1 MKKDLID
8 TIMEKEFHALT
19 DSERSEL
26 ASFCSS
32 EEEFNQMKDVFIG
45 VEQMV
50 VDTPKPKAETKQ
62 RLDDLFDA
70 TYPKAAPLWYSSVLA
85 VVVRQGKPVH
95 RQPLLQIAA
104 IALIVLMIVPF
115 WNSNAELGE
124 TQDQIAEAKESVNV
138 PYADTN
144 NSKAPVAEVK
154 GFEPKESEPKKS
166 EAPKVQS
173 ASEPTLMVATDAINP
188 RQELRDAVSPG
199 SNHPDGVFVAVSQP
213 ASENPEMFDLLT
225 ATF

>member
-26 ASFCSS
+26 ASVCSS
-32 EEEFNQMKDVFIG
+32 EEEFNQLKDVFIG
-45 VEQMV
+45 VEQMAAV
-50 VDTPKPKAETKQ
+50 TPIPKAETKQ

-70 TYPKAAPLWYSSVLA
+70 TYPKAAPVWYSSVLA
-85 VVVRQGKPVH
+85 VVIKQGKPVH
-95 RQPLLQIAA
+95 RQPLLQVAA
-104 IALIVLMIVPF
+104 IALIVLMVVPF
-115 WNSNAELGE
+115 WSSNAELLDAPN
-124 TQDQIAEAKESVNV
+124 QFAEAKESVDV
-138 PYADTN
+138 PYSGTRETGKPLAEAKNFTPVEIE
-144 NSKAPVAEVK
+144 APEVQ
-154 GFEPKESEPKKS
+154 PISEPMLV
-166 EAPKVQS
+166 AS
-173 ASEPTLMVATDAINP
+173 ANAVVSSQTLTDAT
-188 RQELRDAVSPG
+188 SPG